1 MKYSEG
7 RTGRVF
13 ILRLQDGDEV
23 PSCIERFAS
32 EHDVGVATVTLIGG
46 IGSGEVVVGPRDGA
60 ARPLDPM
67 KHSLEDPHEV
77 LAAGLLAPGPD
88 GEPMLHIHG
97 ALGRGGRTITG
108 CLRPGVKTWLV
119 GEAVVTEI
127 LGSPAARRTDPE
139 TGFALLDP
147 GNG

>member
-1 MKYSEG
+1 MKHSEG

-13 ILRLQDGDEV
+13 ILRLENGDEV
-23 PSCIERFAS
+23 PSCIERFAA
-32 EHDVGVATVTLIGG
+32 EHDIRLASVTLIGG
-46 IGSGEVVVGPRDGA
+46 IGSGQVVVGPRDGE
-60 ARPLDPM
+60 ARPLEPVL
-67 KHSLEDPHEV
+67 HPLEDPHEV

-88 GEPMLHIHG
+88 GKPMLHIHG

-108 CLRPGVKTWLV
+108 CLRPGVDTWLT

-127 LGSPAARRTDPE
+127 LESPAARAVDPG
-139 TGFALLDP
+139 TGLALLDP